1 MKNEWGWSNLEISQT
16 NADYIAAIL
25 EKCIPELANWTVNI
39 EKIARMAW
47 VKTKVIVSTNDEKI
61 DPVGAMVWYKWER
74 ISEILSLL
82 DGEKID
88 FIEIDEDKEVFLRDL
103 LKPAQIQSIE
113 FSDKK
118 AIIKVEEDQKPVA
131 IGKKA
136 SNIKL
141 ASQIMWMTLEI
152 V

>member
-1 MKNEWGWSNLEISQT
+1 
-16 NADYIAAIL
+16 
-25 EKCIPELANWTVNI
+25 
-39 EKIARMAW
+39 MAW
-47 VKTKVIVSTNDEKI
+47 IKTKVIVSTNDEKV
-61 DPVGAMVWYKWER
+61 DPVGVMVWYKGER

-88 FIEIDEDKEVFLRDL
+88 FIEIDPDPEVFLRDL
-103 LKPAQIQSIE
+103 LKPAHIQSVEIK
-113 FSDKK
+113 DKK
-118 AIIKVEEDQKPVA
+118 ATIKVDEEQKPVA

>member
-1 MKNEWGWSNLEISQT
+1 MAKDSWGTTLDISQT
-16 NADYIAAIL
+16 NSEYVAAIL
-25 EKCIPELANWTVNI
+25 EKLVPELASGAVTI
-39 EKIARMAW
+39 EKIARIAGI
-47 VKTKVIVSTNDEKI
+47 KTKIVVSSNDEKV
-61 DPVGAMVWYKWER
+61 DPVGVMVGSQGDR
-74 ISEILSLL
+74 IHTVLSLL

-88 FIEIDEDKEVFLRDL
+88 FIEIDDDPEVFLRDL
-103 LKPAQIQSIE
+103 LKPAQIQSVE
-113 FSDKK
+113 FGDKK
-118 AIIKVEEDQKPVA
+118 AVIKVDEEQKPVA

>member
-1 MKNEWGWSNLEISQT
+1 
-16 NADYIAAIL
+16 
-25 EKCIPELANWTVNI
+25 
-39 EKIARMAW
+39 MAW
-47 VKTKVIVSTNDEKI
+47 VKTKVIVSTNDEKV
-61 DPVGAMVWYKWER
+61 DPVWVMVWYKGER

-88 FIEIDEDKEVFLRDL
+88 FIEIDDDPEVFLRDL
-103 LKPAQIQSIE
+103 LKPAKVQSIE
-113 FSDKK
+113 IKDKK
-118 AIIKVEEDQKPVA
+118 ATIKVEEDQKPVA
-131 IGKKA
+131 IWKKA